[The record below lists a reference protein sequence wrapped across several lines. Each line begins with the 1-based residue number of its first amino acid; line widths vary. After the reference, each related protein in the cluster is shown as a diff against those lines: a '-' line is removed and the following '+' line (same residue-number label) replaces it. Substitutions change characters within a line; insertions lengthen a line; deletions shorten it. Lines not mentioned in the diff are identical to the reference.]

1 MPLTSSAA
9 EAQRVTE
16 QTYDLTALIPST
28 CNFSLELAVAHFRP
42 IEIGGPPIRAELLTS
57 SSVQKLDGFRVWFGD
72 WAVSAWLDEAAD
84 VAELCQF
91 LAQKNDLPTPA
102 ETIAACKK
110 SLSISTDDDPQLN
123 HSDDI
128 IIFAQELTE
137 RFGLLVYDPVNGS
150 WWT

>member
-102 ETIAACKK
+102 EPSPPVRRVYRSQLMMTRNSIIRMTSSSLRRNSRSASVYLSTI
-110 SLSISTDDDPQLN
+110 P
-123 HSDDI
+123 
-128 IIFAQELTE
+128 
-137 RFGLLVYDPVNGS
+137 
-150 WWT
+150 